1 MMEKELFSNYS
12 IDEKKLREYGFRAD
26 GGTLIYTQDLPQE
39 HLRII
44 ITCDRSLTGKIM
56 DLDFGGEYV
65 NFRMDTSAGYSAGI
79 RQKFED
85 LLLDIRDKCC
95 TNQHFQSEQAR
106 RISKFIYETFDVMPE
121 FLWPNIPPMRL
132 SGGRRATNGLP
143 SSEALPAARWIP
155 ARIQARL
162 WKSSM

>member
-65 NFRMDTSAGYSAGI
+65 NFTLRAGYS
-79 RQKFED
+79 FLSD
-85 LLLDIRDKCC
+85 LDNGAERMTYDR
-95 TNQHFQSEQAR
+95 FG
-106 RISKFIYETFDVMPE
+106 
-121 FLWPNIPPMRL
+121 L
-132 SGGRRATNGLP
+132 SMGLGFNF
-143 SSEALPAARWIP
+143 
-155 ARIQARL
+155 
-162 WKSSM
+162 

>member
-44 ITCDRSLTGKIM
+44 ITCDSSLTGKIM

-79 RQKFED
+79 RQNEAYPVTRMKPDSEGRPVTLNTTQDPKPVSAGD
-85 LLLDIRDKCC
+85 L
-95 TNQHFQSEQAR
+95 
-106 RISKFIYETFDVMPE
+106 
-121 FLWPNIPPMRL
+121 
-132 SGGRRATNGLP
+132 
-143 SSEALPAARWIP
+143 
-155 ARIQARL
+155 
-162 WKSSM
+162 

>member
-65 NFRMDTSAGYSAGI
+65 KLPDGHFCRLQ
-79 RQKFED
+79 R
-85 LLLDIRDKCC
+85 RD
-95 TNQHFQSEQAR
+95 
-106 RISKFIYETFDVMPE
+106 
-121 FLWPNIPPMRL
+121 
-132 SGGRRATNGLP
+132 
-143 SSEALPAARWIP
+143 PAE
-155 ARIQARL
+155 
-162 WKSSM
+162 